1 MKKFLAIILVLA
13 LALTFVACS
22 SNAPAEAPAE
32 EAPVAE
38 EAPAEAPAD
47 EKLTIGV
54 TLLTREHTYYNAIEE
69 AMIAAAPSHNFELV
83 IQDAKS
89 DANTQFNQIQ
99 DFITQQVDAIVM
111 CPVNSSGLEN
121 AIELAVGADIPVFTM
136 DVRTEGAIV
145 NHVGIDNYAGGQL
158 AADYAAELLDGV
170 GEVSIIG
177 YDEVSSC
184 ADRTAGFLDQIA
196 AKYPDMKVVD
206 NQNCSGNAEKA
217 ANIMQDMILKNPDL
231 KLVFG
236 VGDPFALGA
245 LQSISAA
252 QEDILVIGFDGSA
265 EAMDEIRTGGLFKA
279 TVWDNPTMLG
289 ELCLENVAA
298 YFAGEEVPELYE
310 YPPRMLDITNVDE

>member
-1 MKKFLAIILVLA
+1 MKKFLAVL
-13 LALTFVACS
+13 LALTLALSLFAC
-22 SNAPAEAPAE
+22 AK
-32 EAPVAE
+32 APV
-38 EAPAEAPAD
+38 EAAPEAAPEAAAD

-69 AMIAAAPSHNFELV
+69 AMIAAAPSYNFELV

-99 DFITQQVDAIVM
+99 DFITQGVDAIVM

-121 AIELAVGADIPVFTM
+121 AVALAVEADIPVFTM
-136 DVRTEGAIV
+136 DVRTEGEIV

-158 AADYAAELLDGV
+158 AADYAAELL
-170 GEVSIIG
+170 GEAGECAIIS

-184 ADRTAGFLDQIA
+184 ADRTAGFLDRIA
-196 AKYPDMKVVD
+196 EKYPNMSVVD

-231 KLVFG
+231 KLVFA

-245 LQSISAA
+245 LQSIAAA
-252 QEDILVIGFDGSA
+252 QEDILVLGFDGSA
-265 EAMDEIRTGGLFKA
+265 EAVAEIKADGLFKA

-289 ELCLENVAA
+289 ELCLENIAA

-310 YPPRMLDITNVDE
+310 YPPRMIDITNADESSN